1 MSFEI
6 IVEWLAP
13 LAKTERARALTLL
26 YSNLTVVTR
35 QFFLPDIP
43 KGKEEVILNMLRG
56 MNELHH
62 TVANQ
67 LVAHAGNK
75 EPVLPL
81 EGLSKQLLEI
91 ANEYKIAGLLNS
103 AITLARKIVKPKP
116 N

>member
-1 MSFEI
+1 MSFDKI
-6 IVEWLAP
+6 DEWLAP

-35 QFFLPDIP
+35 QFFLPDIQ
-43 KGKEEVILNMLRG
+43 KGQEEVILNMLHG
-56 MNELHH
+56 INELHH

-67 LVAHAGNK
+67 LVAHASNK

-81 EGLSKQLLEI
+81 EGLSQQLLEI
-91 ANEYKIAGLLNS
+91 ANQYKITGFLDS
-103 AITLARKIVKPKP
+103 AIALARKVSEPKP